1 MTRGKFAIITDKGM
15 FTSYEFNGDMYNTKN
30 GHGPEVI
37 ERLGRVNNKDDL
49 VREVE
54 EFNANN
60 FEYEGE
66 FNKPYFIEGLPVSFH
81 HETYFD
87 KYFSDYVY
95 VKNLCSETKEI
106 IDYDGKEVEIEP
118 NQILVFHFGHLETEN
133 EED

>member
-1 MTRGKFAIITDKGM
+1 MTRGKFAIITDGGM
-15 FTSYEFNGDMYNTKN
+15 FTSYEFNGDMYNTRN

-37 ERLGRVNNKDDL
+37 ERLGRVNNKDDF

-60 FEYEGE
+60 FEYMGE
-66 FNKPYFIEGLPVSFH
+66 FNKPYFIEKSVDFRRK
-81 HETYFD
+81 TYFD

-95 VKNLCSETKEI
+95 VKNLCSETKKI
-106 IDYDGKEVEIEP
+106 IDYDGEKVEIEP
-118 NQILVFHFGHLETEN
+118 NQILVFGFGHLETEN

>member
-37 ERLGRVNNKDDL
+37 ERLGRVNNKADL

-54 EFNANN
+54 EFNAKN
-60 FEYEGE
+60 FGYEGE
-66 FNKPYFIEGLPVSFH
+66 FNEPYFIEKSVDFCRN
-81 HETYFD
+81 TYFD

-95 VKNLCSETKEI
+95 VKNLCSETKKI
-106 IDYDGKEVEIEP
+106 IDYHGKEVEIEP
-118 NQILVFHFGHLETEN
+118 NQILVFGFGQIETEN

>member
-37 ERLGRVNNKDDL
+37 ERLGRVNNKADF
-49 VREVE
+49 VCEVE

-66 FNKPYFIEGLPVSFH
+66 YSEPYFIEKSVDFRRD
-81 HETYFD
+81 TYFD

-95 VKNLCSETKEI
+95 VKNLCSETKKI
-106 IDYDGKEVEIEP
+106 IDYHGEEVEIEP
-118 NQILVFHFGHLETEN
+118 NQILVFSFGQLETEN